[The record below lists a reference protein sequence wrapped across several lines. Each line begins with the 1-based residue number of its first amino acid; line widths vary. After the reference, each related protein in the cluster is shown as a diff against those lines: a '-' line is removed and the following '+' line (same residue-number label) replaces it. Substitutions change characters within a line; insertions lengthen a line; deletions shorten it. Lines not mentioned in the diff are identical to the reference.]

1 MDNPKDY
8 LTIEKN
14 VNRFWFTL
22 SQQNVSISDIVVV
35 AGCPSGRYGHGCLY
49 HCECLGTVCD
59 HVTGKCI
66 CNSGSIGT
74 ACEKRKLIFMVCDF
88 QGGMRFVPG

>member
-1 MDNPKDY
+1 M
-8 LTIEKN
+8 
-14 VNRFWFTL
+14 
-22 SQQNVSISDIVVV
+22 SISDVV

-66 CNSGSIGT
+66 CNSGSTGT

-88 QGGMRFVPG
+88 QGGMRFVPRWVILYFYTLGKHPKNNT